1 MPIFFPEGIGY
12 LDYYIPGSEE
22 IATKTLELA
31 KKYRLIVWEMHGV
44 ICSGKT
50 ISECFDLIDIAN
62 KTAKLWGLTFERSF
76 GKGMKKKRIKELK
89 EHYQK
94 DSSLE

>member
-1 MPIFFPEGIGY
+1 MPCLGY
-12 LDYYIPGSEE
+12 LNYYMPGSEE
-22 IATKTLELA
+22 IAIKTLELA

-62 KTAKLWGLTFERSF
+62 KTAEIWRLSFEKSF
-76 GKGMKKKRIKELK
+76 GKGLNKEQIKELK

-94 DSSLE
+94 NSSQE